1 MTDTDDMRKIAEAA
15 ADAAVDKMLLRL
27 GIDPD
32 NPKEL
37 PERKLDLDY
46 LRRMR
51 LGSDLFKKQALTV
64 IASAITT
71 FIIGAAVAAFYK
83 LHP

>member
-1 MTDTDDMRKIAEAA
+1 MTDTEIQRIAERA

-32 NPKEL
+32 NPAEL
-37 PERKLDLDY
+37 PARKLDLEY

-51 LGSDLFKKQALTV
+51 LGSDLFKKQAFTV
-64 IASAITT
+64 IASAVTT
-71 FIIGAAVAAFYK
+71 FIIGAVVAAFYK